1 MLGGKIW
8 VESNSDNYLDVS
20 GSIFYF
26 TIPYNPT
33 PVEKSFADRVISGR
47 KEESAIKKLN
57 VLIAE
62 DDEASEIL
70 MFRALRTI
78 SKEILKV
85 RTGVE
90 AIQIC
95 RMNPEIDLVMMDIK
109 MPEMDGYEATRQIR
123 QFNTDVVIIAQ
134 TAYALA
140 GEKEKAL
147 EAGCNDYIAK
157 PIRKD
162 ELHLLIKKHF
172 KN

>member
-1 MLGGKIW
+1 
-8 VESNSDNYLDVS
+8 
-20 GSIFYF
+20 
-26 TIPYNPT
+26 
-33 PVEKSFADRVISGR
+33 
-47 KEESAIKKLN
+47 
-57 VLIAE
+57 
-62 DDEASEIL
+62 